1 MWACEEGHLE
11 IVRYLIDQKAQV
23 NVKDDVS
30 YDDTL
35 VF

>member
-1 MWACEEGHLE
+1 MWACEVGYLE

-23 NVKDDVS
+23 NVKDKVS

-35 VF
+35 AF